1 MEQILSFLG
10 FTSTVS
16 ILWNILGYAGMIL
29 IIIAV
34 LSAKWRNR
42 FFVLGPFFLL
52 IYAWF
57 FLHDP
62 ILSGL
67 QLIIIASG
75 VLNLLNVKKVTP
87 AVMIILSAIIFTAL
101 LVTGQLS
108 GLGYWIGALGLWGIA
123 LGFTQLPRRRAFT
136 IMAIGGLL
144 IIVYALIFKVWVFFI
159 LNIFFFGANLLE
171 FRRYKEEAEN

>member
-1 MEQILSFLG
+1 
-10 FTSTVS
+10 
-16 ILWNILGYAGMIL
+16 
-29 IIIAV
+29 
-34 LSAKWRNR
+34 
-42 FFVLGPFFLL
+42 
-52 IYAWF
+52 
-57 FLHDP
+57 
-62 ILSGL
+62 
-67 QLIIIASG
+67 